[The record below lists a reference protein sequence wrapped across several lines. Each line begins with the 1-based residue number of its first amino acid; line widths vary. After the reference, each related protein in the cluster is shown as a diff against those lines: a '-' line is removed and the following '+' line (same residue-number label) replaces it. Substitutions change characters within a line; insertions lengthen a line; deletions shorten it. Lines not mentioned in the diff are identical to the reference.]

1 MKNIRKIFAISF
13 LIIILGNL
21 HHLYSQVTCT
31 ASAPPQVVVGQA
43 FTFTYALSQSAQ
55 QLASYQFTGF
65 DVLSGPNSSYS
76 TSMTNINGQMTQS
89 TSFSYSFT
97 LRAQKEGSFTIPAAV
112 FVVDGNQVKSNAV
125 QIKVLA
131 GQQAGTPQQQQQQQ
145 GTRNQQTQTFDKNE
159 VFVKASA
166 SKMTPYQGEQVIIT
180 HKLYVG
186 QSVNGG
192 YRLNSTTMPTQSG
205 LWSYTLGD
213 HNAENTAKQEVL
225 NGKKYAVHEVRK
237 TAVFPQ
243 KTGEITVTPME
254 IDFTAGV
261 IVSQSTGDP
270 FFDRFFGGRQNAQ
283 NYNLDI
289 KSNTI
294 QLNVKPLPQNNKP
307 DDFSGLVGNF
317 TLSSSLSRAQLK
329 ANDATNLTVTI
340 SGTGNLQHIDP
351 LDIAFPPDFDV
362 TEPRVSDN
370 INTKGNTVT
379 GSRIFEYVIIPRNEG
394 TFTIPAATF
403 SFFDPQTNSY
413 KTLKTNEY
421 LLQIEK
427 GSGQLSVSNT
437 SSQKDIKILG
447 SDIRFIRA
455 SNFNLNPIGV
465 VFFGSLKYYAAF
477 LLPVLLLFIFIII
490 WRKQI
495 EIRGDVAL
503 MRNKKAKKVAHKNL
517 KTAKKLLEEKS
528 KESFYMEI
536 SRALWGYLSSKYH
549 IPVSQLSMENV
560 ASKLV
565 QLNVSGEHIDN
576 FVETLQQ
583 CEFARFAPGD
593 SSEIMYEMYQKAAD
607 FILQNEMAQ
616 RKPHTTYR
624 TPLA

>member
-1 MKNIRKIFAISF
+1 M
-13 LIIILGNL
+13 
-21 HHLYSQVTCT
+21 
-31 ASAPPQVVVGQA
+31 
-43 FTFTYALSQSAQ
+43 
-55 QLASYQFTGF
+55 
-65 DVLSGPNSSYS
+65 
-76 TSMTNINGQMTQS
+76 NGQTTQS
-89 TSFSYSFT
+89 NSFSYSFT
-97 LRAQKEGSFTIPAAV
+97 LRAQKEGSFTIPAAT

-145 GTRNQQTQTFDKNE
+145 QQGTRNQQAQAFDKNE

-166 SKMTPYQGEQVIIT
+166 SKTNPYQGEQVVIT

-192 YRLNSTTMPTQSG
+192 YRLNSATMPTQSG

-213 HNAENTAKQEVL
+213 PNAENTAKQEVL
-225 NGKKYAVHEVRK
+225 NGKRYAVHEVRK

-243 KTGEITVTPME
+243 KTGEVTVTPME

-261 IVSQSTGDP
+261 ITNQSTGDP

-283 NYNLDI
+283 NYNLDV
-289 KSNTI
+289 KSNII

-317 TLSSSLSRAQLK
+317 TLTSSLSRAQLK

-351 LDIAFPPDFDV
+351 LDIVFPSDFDV

-370 INTKGNTVT
+370 INTKGNTVN

-403 SFFDPQTNSY
+403 SFFDSQTNSY
-413 KTLKTNEY
+413 KTLRTTEY
-421 LLQIEK
+421 QMQIEK
-427 GSGQLSVSNT
+427 GSGQLSVSTT
-437 SSQKDIKILG
+437 SSQKDIKVLG

-455 SNFNLNPIGV
+455 SNFNLKPLGV
-465 VFFGSLKYYAAF
+465 SFFGSRQYYAAL
-477 LLPVLLLFIFIII
+477 LLPILLLVVFIII

-517 KTAKKLLEEKS
+517 KTAKKLLEEQS
-528 KESFYMEI
+528 KEQFYMEI

-560 ASKLV
+560 TVKLLQIGV
-565 QLNVSGEHIDN
+565 TPKTTEQFTD
-576 FVETLQQ
+576 TLHQ

-593 SSEIMYEMYQKAAD
+593 SSEIMHEMYQKANE
-607 FILQNEMAQ
+607 FILQNETAQ
-616 RKPHTTYR
+616 KHR
-624 TPLA
+624 